1 MNKEDRVCDYI
12 VSLKLKEAGY
22 DDGCECFWA
31 TDIRHNGEY
40 LGCDEEYELRAEGRG
55 DEIEY
60 IPGGRLTQ
68 HWNYNDDF
76 SDDEETCSAPD
87 IYDAIE
93 WLRVYRGIIVETN
106 FSLGDNR
113 FRYTITVRSE
123 NKVIHSDESWEE
135 PIWAIKNALMYL
147 TTYIN
152 II

>member
-1 MNKEDRVCDYI
+1 MNKEDRVCDYT

-22 DDGCECFWA
+22 DDGCECFWT

-40 LGCDEEYELRAEGRG
+40 LGSDEEFELECEGRE

-60 IPGGRLTQ
+60 IPGGRLEH

-76 SDDEETCSAPD
+76 SDNDESCSAPD

-93 WLRVYRGIIVETN
+93 WLRAYRGIIVETN
-106 FSLGDNR
+106 FSLEDNR
-113 FRYTITVRSE
+113 FRYTITVRRE
-123 NKVIHSDESWEE
+123 NKIIHSDVSWEE

-147 TTYIN
+147 ITYIN
-152 II
+152 IN